1 MAALA
6 EVVVAHVGDGA
17 TGVIVDGTIGGGG
30 VGGAGSAGDS
40 GGSGSASDGV
50 VL

>member
-1 MAALA
+1 M
-6 EVVVAHVGDGA
+6 VAHVGDGA
-17 TGVIVDGTIGGGG
+17 TGVIVGGTIG
-30 VGGAGSAGDS
+30 